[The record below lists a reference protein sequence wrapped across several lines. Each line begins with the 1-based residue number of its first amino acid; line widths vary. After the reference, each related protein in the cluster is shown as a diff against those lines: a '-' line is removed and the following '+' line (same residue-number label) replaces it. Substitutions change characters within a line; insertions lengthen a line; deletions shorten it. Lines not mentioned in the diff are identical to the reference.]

1 LALILLAEGKFY
13 NDIAEKMSLSYK
25 TVVNI
30 GWKLKKKLE
39 PDNLQG
45 LVQKAARLLLPD
57 DRP

>member
-39 PDNLQG
+39 PDNLQR

>member
-25 TVVNI
+25 TLVNI